1 MTKVDKLFVVAADQL
16 KGTVADTMRSLGA
29 NESSIASVHSFSN
42 AIPFRWEET
51 RSYCK
56 KLCRVRLGI
65 DWYERHDKKRKPKP
79 EGKEGDSEAS
89 VDVPDTP
96 PLSPLPGPTSNP
108 CVSVALCS
116 WARSVICSVPILLAA
131 RSPLGQ
137 KALPKPSLLL
147 CTCIL
152 NVACTSLLL
161 TSHYCD
167 QTSQIW
173 ARFPPT
179 RSKSPMVLISIP
191 PILEVFAWRSP
202 MSDSFH
208 TSTTNLMSSISGY

>member
-1 MTKVDKLFVVAADQL
+1 MTKVNKLFVVAADQL
-16 KGTVADTMRSLGA
+16 KGTVADTTWSLGA
-29 NESSIASVHSFSN
+29 DESSIASIRSFSN
-42 AIPFRWEET
+42 AISFHLEET
-51 RSYCK
+51 QSYCK
-56 KLCRVRLGI
+56 KLCRVQLGI
-65 DWYERHDKKRKPKP
+65 DWYECHDKKCKPKP
-79 EGKEGDSEAS
+79 EGEEGDSEAS

-108 CVSVALCS
+108 CVSVALHL

-161 TSHYCD
+161 TSHHCD
-167 QTSQIW
+167 
-173 ARFPPT
+173 
-179 RSKSPMVLISIP
+179 
-191 PILEVFAWRSP
+191 
-202 MSDSFH
+202 
-208 TSTTNLMSSISGY
+208 